1 MIVYLQDQLAFD
13 GDEFSEARGRRK
25 KRPAARRRP
34 TAKRRKRANERS
46 APMARRRPSSGARR
60 PSSSSGS
67 RTKMSVEK
75 SVIGDLQKRQPKP
88 KPNRMGSETQRAK
101 RFANPKMKPLP
112 PYVAKKQGVAATQP
126 VQPVQPEQPKS
137 NKMLY
142 VIGGVALLGII
153 GYLVLRKK

>member
-25 KRPAARRRP
+25 KRPAPRRRP

-88 KPNRMGSETQRAK
+88 KPNRMGSETQQAK
-101 RFANPKMKPLP
+101 RSANPKRKPLP
-112 PYVAKKQGVAATQP
+112 PHLAPKEKQPITQT
-126 VQPVQPEQPKS
+126 QPEQPKS

-142 VIGGVALLGII
+142 AIGGVALLGII